1 MARLTMSKKKKKT
14 LKNKQETEFSTGNI
28 PDLRLDVKKSLPEA
42 SRFTEPDQNK
52 KVKQGG
58 QLY

>member
-1 MARLTMSKKKKKT
+1 MAKKRKVDDFKH
-14 LKNKQETEFSTGNI
+14 GNVKGV
-28 PDLRLDVKKSLPEA
+28 RLDPKKSLPEA

>member
-1 MARLTMSKKKKKT
+1 MPQR
-14 LKNKQETEFSTGNI
+14 KNNNEHTPFKNGNVN
-28 PDLRLDVKKSLPEA
+28 DLRLKVNKSVPQA
-42 SRFTEPDQNK
+42 SKFIEPDQNK

>member
-1 MARLTMSKKKKKT
+1 MSKKKA
-14 LKNKQETEFSTGNI
+14 LKNAADFSNGNI
-28 PDLRLDVKKSLPEA
+28 PDVKLEVKKSLPEA
-42 SRFTEPDQNK
+42 NRFIEPDQNK

>member
-1 MARLTMSKKKKKT
+1 MTRLTSNKRKKKLIKP
-14 LKNKQETEFSTGNI
+14 NQETEFSTGNI
-28 PDLRLDVKKSLPEA
+28 PDLRLDVKKSLPAA

>member
-1 MARLTMSKKKKKT
+1 MSKKKKKT